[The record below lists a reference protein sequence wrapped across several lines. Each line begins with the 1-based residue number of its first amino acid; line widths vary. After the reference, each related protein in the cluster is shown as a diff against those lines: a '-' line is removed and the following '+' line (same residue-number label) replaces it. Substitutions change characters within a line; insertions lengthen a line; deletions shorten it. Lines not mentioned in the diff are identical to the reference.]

1 MRPMIL
7 LALLAA
13 ATIAAE
19 PAKEATYEIPYKL
32 TQPKHILVRA
42 KINGKGPFNFI
53 MDTGAPALFFTEA
66 VAAKAGVKAD
76 EKGWGTCE
84 RLELEGGLVIS
95 NAKGRVDTPFQL
107 EGMNGMGLG
116 GAEIHGLI
124 GYNILAK
131 YRMTID
137 LASDRMRWTPL
148 DWNPGGPVGVKGGGG
163 GPDAGQASLEIMGSM
178 MKGLGGLLGR
188 KATPTVTGRGQAGM
202 VLRDD
207 TAGPQVASVLKG
219 WPAESA
225 GVKVGDRLVKVDG
238 KTVTKAAEAME
249 QAAKYAA
256 GRKVS
261 VVLDRE
267 GKSIELSLELAEGY

>member
-84 RLELEGGLVIS
+84 RLELEGGLVRS
-95 NAKGRVDTPFQL
+95 EEHT
-107 EGMNGMGLG
+107 
-116 GAEIHGLI
+116 
-124 GYNILAK
+124 
-131 YRMTID
+131 
-137 LASDRMRWTPL
+137 S
-148 DWNPGGPVGVKGGGG
+148 
-163 GPDAGQASLEIMGSM
+163 
-178 MKGLGGLLGR
+178 
-188 KATPTVTGRGQAGM
+188 
-202 VLRDD
+202 
-207 TAGPQVASVLKG
+207 
-219 WPAESA
+219 
-225 GVKVGDRLVKVDG
+225 
-238 KTVTKAAEAME
+238 
-249 QAAKYAA
+249 
-256 GRKVS
+256 
-261 VVLDRE
+261 
-267 GKSIELSLELAEGY
+267 ELQSH